1 MTLPVS
7 TSVQPLRPSL
17 PWRLTAAAISGTVG
31 LAARFFLHG
40 LNRVEVNGL
49 ENLLDVL
56 DRRKSQGRERGLLT
70 VCNHLSVLDDP
81 IMWGILPVRY
91 MFDPENL
98 RWGLGAHD
106 ICFKNRHVLSCYVY
120 NMHVLTNP
128 GSFTSNFFTLGQVLP
143 THRLWHSTAGGIYQ
157 PTMTQALKL
166 LSRHHPSSPGL
177 ATYSTN
183 GRDSF
188 TSPAAYAANCNAW
201 VHVFPEACCHQSEG
215 STLRYFKWGVARL
228 ILESDPAPEFIPM
241 FIDGTQDIMSE
252 KRTWPRFLPRIGKR
266 FRVVIGQ
273 PSLVEHRFDRHRA
286 AWQKLMETGDPE
298 LVKNGPEAV
307 QLRVEVAKSVR
318 DEVEK
323 LRVSLGFPPEEDEAA
338 ALAETWDKEPNK
350 RKFQSPVD
358 GSLVNRH

>member
-1 MTLPVS
+1 MALPGS

-31 LAARFFLHG
+31 LAARFFLYG

-49 ENLLDVL
+49 DNLLGVL

-70 VCNHLSVLDDP
+70 VCNHLSV
-81 IMWGILPVRY
+81 
-91 MFDPENL
+91 
-98 RWGLGAHD
+98 
-106 ICFKNRHVLSCYVY
+106 
-120 NMHVLTNP
+120 
-128 GSFTSNFFTLGQVLP
+128 FTSNFFTLGQVLP

-166 LSRHHPSSPGL
+166 LSRHQPSSSPSL

-273 PSLVEHRFDRHRA
+273 PCLVEHRFGRYRA

-350 RKFQSPVD
+350 RKFRSPVD